1 MKKLIIIND
10 LMEARVLKSYL
21 ESNDINVIFKEG
33 NATNLFP
40 QFNEIEGIE
49 LWVEDEQYENAKE
62 IIDLFENVDA
72 ENQKN
77 EFS

>member
-10 LMEARVLKSYL
+10 LMEARVLRSYL
-21 ESNDINVIFKEG
+21 ESNDINIIFKEG

-49 LWVEDEQYENAKE
+49 LWVEDEQYKNARE
-62 IIDLFENVDA
+62 IIELFEKNNA

>member
-21 ESNDINVIFKEG
+21 ESNGIDVIFKEG
-33 NATNLFP
+33 NAMGLFP

-62 IIDLFENVDA
+62 IINYFQENNTKNQ
-72 ENQKN
+72 ENN
-77 EFS
+77 PY

>member
-62 IIDLFENVDA
+62 IIELFENVDA
-72 ENQKN
+72 DN
-77 EFS
+77 